1 MRVVEVVVL
10 LFLREMGWRK
20 RRREREGGRERE
32 RAAEAATVLIRVYQ
46 KRLISNVTVDTHT
59 NRQCESK

>member
-10 LFLREMGWRK
+10 LFLREMGQRK
-20 RRREREGGRERE
+20 KGRERGRERE
-32 RAAEAATVLIRVYQ
+32 RAAEAAAVLIRVYQ

-59 NRQCESK
+59 NRKCESK